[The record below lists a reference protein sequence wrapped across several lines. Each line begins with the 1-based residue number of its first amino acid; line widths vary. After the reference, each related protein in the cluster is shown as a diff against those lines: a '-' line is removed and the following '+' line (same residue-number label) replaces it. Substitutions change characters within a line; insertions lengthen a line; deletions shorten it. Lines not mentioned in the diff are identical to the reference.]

1 MIQDHLKYKIEDLS
15 EDERRLLAIKIK
27 AAISSKAKVS
37 TTNSQKRIV
46 AYVKSD
52 DDLDEYQMKSFLK
65 SKLPDYMVPSS
76 IKVLDHIPL
85 LPNGKV
91 DKKELLKIKDNSSY
105 SESNQLDV
113 ATPKNEIETK
123 LVKIWEAV
131 LGFSPISTSDN
142 FFEIGG
148 DSILSIQIVAKARKE
163 GVNLKANQ
171 LFENQTIAELAMF
184 SNLSDDIETQEDHI
198 EFEGETPL
206 TPVQHWFF
214 ETHKTAPHFW
224 NQAIELQHVD
234 SVSSKIFKNISN
246 QLITNHEA
254 FRLSF
259 TNNNN
264 NNNWTAIVK
273 PSKQI
278 ESFHHFDLDSTLNK
292 AEQDEKIQYILLD
305 IQKNIDLSEG
315 NLFKIIF
322 FNCNTVQSNKVIIVA
337 HHLVIDLVSWR
348 IITSEI
354 NQAIKNS
361 TDNFIVDDKKNK
373 TANIKDWSD
382 YLENTIKKNLV
393 ENELDYWKSQIIDK
407 KAFPKDRNSESKT
420 YFEDSVF
427 YHTTALSM
435 ELTDSLI
442 HEANTPFNTKVEDLL
457 IAVVIKTLCEWA
469 DLDQVLL
476 GLERQGRNIDTE
488 EIDVSNTAGWFTS
501 FFPITL
507 ELNKSENLGY
517 HIKAIKEKLRAI
529 PNNGLGFGVLKYL
542 THISELNHLNPKV
555 IFNYL
560 GNTNAAKN
568 TEDLNFNF
576 IESNTRDPKSERH
589 YEIEINAQI
598 INKELTVNWSFPKD
612 LYNENTAQTLANTF
626 NKNAEALIDYCKTQG
641 GINYTPSDFP
651 EADLNQDDLDNLL
664 NQF

>member
-264 NNNWTAIVK
+264 NSNWTAIVK

-373 TANIKDWSD
+373 
-382 YLENTIKKNLV
+382 
-393 ENELDYWKSQIIDK
+393 
-407 KAFPKDRNSESKT
+407 
-420 YFEDSVF
+420 
-427 YHTTALSM
+427 SM
-435 ELTDSLI
+435 RPIPRLI
-442 HEANTPFNTKVEDLL
+442 
-457 IAVVIKTLCEWA
+457 
-469 DLDQVLL
+469 
-476 GLERQGRNIDTE
+476 
-488 EIDVSNTAGWFTS
+488 
-501 FFPITL
+501 
-507 ELNKSENLGY
+507 
-517 HIKAIKEKLRAI
+517 
-529 PNNGLGFGVLKYL
+529 LK
-542 THISELNHLNPKV
+542 
-555 IFNYL
+555 
-560 GNTNAAKN
+560 
-568 TEDLNFNF
+568 
-576 IESNTRDPKSERH
+576 
-589 YEIEINAQI
+589 
-598 INKELTVNWSFPKD
+598 
-612 LYNENTAQTLANTF
+612 
-626 NKNAEALIDYCKTQG
+626 
-641 GINYTPSDFP
+641 
-651 EADLNQDDLDNLL
+651 
-664 NQF
+664 

>member
-214 ETHKTAPHFW
+214 ETHKTA
-224 NQAIELQHVD
+224 
-234 SVSSKIFKNISN
+234 K
-246 QLITNHEA
+246 
-254 FRLSF
+254 
-259 TNNNN
+259 
-264 NNNWTAIVK
+264 
-273 PSKQI
+273 
-278 ESFHHFDLDSTLNK
+278 
-292 AEQDEKIQYILLD
+292 
-305 IQKNIDLSEG
+305 
-315 NLFKIIF
+315 
-322 FNCNTVQSNKVIIVA
+322 
-337 HHLVIDLVSWR
+337 R
-348 IITSEI
+348 I
-354 NQAIKNS
+354 
-361 TDNFIVDDKKNK
+361 
-373 TANIKDWSD
+373 
-382 YLENTIKKNLV
+382 
-393 ENELDYWKSQIIDK
+393 
-407 KAFPKDRNSESKT
+407 
-420 YFEDSVF
+420 
-427 YHTTALSM
+427 
-435 ELTDSLI
+435 
-442 HEANTPFNTKVEDLL
+442 
-457 IAVVIKTLCEWA
+457 
-469 DLDQVLL
+469 
-476 GLERQGRNIDTE
+476 
-488 EIDVSNTAGWFTS
+488 
-501 FFPITL
+501 
-507 ELNKSENLGY
+507 
-517 HIKAIKEKLRAI
+517 
-529 PNNGLGFGVLKYL
+529 
-542 THISELNHLNPKV
+542 
-555 IFNYL
+555 
-560 GNTNAAKN
+560 
-568 TEDLNFNF
+568 
-576 IESNTRDPKSERH
+576 
-589 YEIEINAQI
+589 
-598 INKELTVNWSFPKD
+598 
-612 LYNENTAQTLANTF
+612 
-626 NKNAEALIDYCKTQG
+626 
-641 GINYTPSDFP
+641 
-651 EADLNQDDLDNLL
+651 
-664 NQF
+664 